1 MRLEIS
7 KRIKGILICIFS
19 RSKQLNADAAPVS
32 VAVLPLPCN
41 HKQFS
46 EMRLYAV
53 QNEIKSI
60 KLDRTERTICDVAVA
75 FQDKTKKE
83 L

>member
-1 MRLEIS
+1 MFFV
-7 KRIKGILICIFS
+7 IFS
-19 RSKQLNADAAPVS
+19 RNEQLNDDAAPVS

-46 EMRLYAV
+46 ETRLYAV

-60 KLDRTERTICDVAVA
+60 KLDRIERAICDVAVT
-75 FQDKTKKE
+75 FQEKNKTKKRIVKE
-83 L
+83 